1 LGWFGWRGG
10 VKRGRGLGF
19 ARPVRWRVVD
29 GRGGSVGNTMRS
41 EAGKQGED
49 VARVGDRESTVGAIV
64 GEGKAEKG
72 RSDWV
77 GFDVI

>member
-1 LGWFGWRGG
+1 M
-10 VKRGRGLGF
+10 
-19 ARPVRWRVVD
+19 
-29 GRGGSVGNTMRS
+29 GNTMRS